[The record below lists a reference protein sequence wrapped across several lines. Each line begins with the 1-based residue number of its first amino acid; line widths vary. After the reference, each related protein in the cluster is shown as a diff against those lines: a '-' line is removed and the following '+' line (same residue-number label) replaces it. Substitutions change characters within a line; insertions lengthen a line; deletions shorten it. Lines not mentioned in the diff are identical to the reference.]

1 MSAICEAFQCTPAE
15 AMKQDPALVAAIF
28 DVRNYRQAIDLHN
41 QGAEG
46 QKELVKHKGLVEI
59 VLEVKRA
66 QEAG

>member
-1 MSAICEAFQCTPAE
+1 
-15 AMKQDPALVAAIF
+15 MKQDPALVGAIF

-41 QGAEG
+41 QGGEG